1 MKSIIVFLGNS
12 LFLLSLCISFIG
24 CDDGELYSKELVAF
38 IRNWAG
44 ESYTIKRTYMAD
56 GTPSVTGLKELK
68 FPVYLT
74 REATVDVEAK
84 IGADESLVAV
94 YNASKGTDYDL
105 FPLEALNISEKVTIP
120 VGQLRSADSIKVTFD
135 CEKLD
140 PGKYLLPLT
149 INSVISKDKGICA
162 STTASTVYY
171 TFTVSLD
178 NINNA
183 KVSVPEGNKIDRST
197 WSIICDDE
205 PETGFLIT
213 NLIDGD
219 RNTDWKGTKNVKG
232 SIVVDMKEE
241 HYLKGLSFYYH
252 NGEGAIRYYD
262 APTYFQVYVSMD
274 GEKWVAH
281 GQAGR
286 YSYSTSVLENEY
298 GINFF
303 VPVTCRYFKLKIDGV
318 YNISRYGARFA
329 ELDAIK

>member
-1 MKSIIVFLGNS
+1 MRNIISFFGKLVFIV
-12 LFLLSLCISFIG
+12 SLCIGFTA
-24 CDDGELYSKELVAF
+24 CEDDDLYSKELVAF

-44 ESYTIKRTYMAD
+44 ESYTIKRTYTTE
-56 GTPSVTGLKELK
+56 GTLSVTGLNELK

-74 REATVDVEAK
+74 REAMVDVEAK
-84 IGADESLVAV
+84 IGVDESLVAV
-94 YNASKGTDYDL
+94 YNAGAGTDYEP
-105 FPLEALNISEKVTIP
+105 FPVEALSISEKVTISA
-120 VGQLRSADSIKVTFD
+120 GQLRSADSIKVTFNY
-135 CEKLD
+135 ENLN

-149 INSVISKDKGICA
+149 INSVISEDKGICA
-162 STTASTVYY
+162 STTAGTVYY
-171 TFTVSLD
+171 NFTVSLD

-183 KVSVPEGNKIDRST
+183 KVTVPEGNKIDRSAWT
-197 WSIICDDE
+197 IVCDDE
-205 PETGFLIT
+205 PERNFPVAH
-213 NLIDGD
+213 LIDGD
-219 RNTDWKGTKNVKG
+219 QSTDWKGTKNVKG

-241 HYLKGLSFYYH
+241 HALKGLSFYYR
-252 NGEGAIRYYD
+252 NGAGTIRYYD

-286 YSYSTSVLENEY
+286 YSYSTSVLEKEF

-318 YNISRYGARFA
+318 YQITRYGARFA